1 MGIFAPLLSMGN
13 SPLTQDL
20 AGRLAPPSADALVRH
35 RRTRPRHLARTL
47 YGARVTLTIVV
58 LVSVIVVPIGLAV
71 GTIAGYLGGWVDAV
85 LMRITDIFLA
95 FPRLILALAF
105 AAALGPGIE
114 NAVIAISL
122 TSWPPYARI
131 ARSETMTI
139 ARSDFIQAVV
149 LQGASTWRILF
160 RHIVPLC
167 LSSVIV
173 RLTLDM
179 AGIILTAAGLGFLG
193 LGAQP
198 PTPEWGAMVSSGR
211 DVILD
216 QWWVA
221 TIPGLAIFI
230 VSLGFNLL
238 GDGLRDV
245 FDPKSHMSEPSSPS
259 TISRSPSRAAP
270 ASPARCAMPRSRW
283 AASGSASSA
292 NRARARPRWAAR
304 CSASCRAPR
313 RSRAK
318 TMSYEGIDL
327 LACTERDW
335 QRLRGRRMSMVMQD
349 PKYSLNPV
357 KTVGKQI
364 GETALPP
371 PPDRPQG
378 RRAGARS
385 PCSKRCRSAIP
396 SWSTASI
403 RTSCPAAWASAS

>member
-1 MGIFAPLLSMGN
+1 MIDQLSQEYVTAARIKATPTGGAVWGHAFPNIMVPLITVVGLSYASLLEGAVLTETVFAWPGLGLYITRALFNSDMNAVLGGTVLVGAVFITINLVSDLLYKLVDPRLRPHERAGPVVDERGARLAASGDPGQRL
-13 SPLTQDL
+13 SRGPIDLRQPHRRHRPGHRDAADPHGDIRPRAVDGAVPADQDL
-20 AGRLAPPSADALVRH
+20 AGRLAPPSAEHWFGTDELGRDIY
-35 RRTRPRHLARTL
+35 ARTL
-47 YGARVTLTIVV
+47 YGARVTLTIVA
-58 LVSVIVVPIGLAV
+58 LVSVVVVPIGLAV
-71 GTIAGYLGGWVDAV
+71 GTVAELPRGWVDAV

-122 TSWPPYARI
+122 TSWPAYARI
-131 ARSETMTI
+131 ARSETMAI

-149 LQGASTWRILF
+149 LQGASTWRVLF
-160 RHIVPLC
+160 RHILPLC

-198 PTPEWGAMVSSGR
+198 PTAEWGAMVSAGR

-245 FDPKSHMSEPSSPS
+245 FDPKS
-259 TISRSPSRAAP
+259 R
-270 ASPARCAMPRSRW
+270 
-283 AASGSASSA
+283 
-292 NRARARPRWAAR
+292 
-304 CSASCRAPR
+304 
-313 RSRAK
+313 
-318 TMSYEGIDL
+318 
-327 LACTERDW
+327 
-335 QRLRGRRMSMVMQD
+335 
-349 PKYSLNPV
+349 
-357 KTVGKQI
+357 
-364 GETALPP
+364 
-371 PPDRPQG
+371 
-378 RRAGARS
+378 
-385 PCSKRCRSAIP
+385 
-396 SWSTASI
+396 
-403 RTSCPAAWASAS
+403 